1 MFQRTGDR
9 LSAPLAKSQPK
20 LSLRPVGES
29 SLDNAS
35 VGVAPCVSIRGEA
48 TEVEPGERNVAMD
61 IVVRGRHMDVSE
73 SFRELV
79 NDKLVRMER
88 FGIDI
93 VRADVEVSRERN
105 PRLADRAIEVE
116 INCHGRGPL
125 IRVESHAGDKYAAL
139 DDACNTLNERL
150 RRAADKRRSKRRRHA
165 RLVAADSPIPE
176 LDIDLGKETE
186 SSKPESTA
194 LDEVDDAGIVI
205 SEGPVLVREKRHATK
220 PMSVLD
226 ALDEMELVGHD
237 FFFFHDS
244 DSDRPSVLY
253 RRRGF
258 DYGLIRLDLPADGRA
273 AS

>member
-1 MFQRTGDR
+1 
-9 LSAPLAKSQPK
+9 
-20 LSLRPVGES
+20 
-29 SLDNAS
+29 
-35 VGVAPCVSIRGEA
+35 
-48 TEVEPGERNVAMD
+48 MD
-61 IVVRGRHMDVSE
+61 IVVRGRHMDVPE

-79 NDKLVRMER
+79 NDKLARMER
-88 FGIDI
+88 FGLDI

-125 IRVESHAGDKYAAL
+125 IRVESHAADKYAAL

-165 RLVAADSPIPE
+165 RVVAADSPAPLLSDE
-176 LDIDLGKETE
+176 LMDAPQPSEQNDV
-186 SSKPESTA
+186 SV
-194 LDEVDDAGIVI
+194 DEAEAAGVVI

-220 PMSVLD
+220 PMTVLD

>member
-9 LSAPLAKSQPK
+9 LSARLAKTQPK

-29 SLDNAS
+29 SHDSAS

-48 TEVEPGERNVAMD
+48 TEVEPGERDVAMD

-176 LDIDLGKETE
+176 LDIDLGDETE
-186 SSKPESTA
+186 SSEPESA
-194 LDEVDDAGIVI
+194 SFDEADAAGVVI

-258 DYGLIRLDLPADGRA
+258 DYGLIRLDLPTDGRA